1 VLSRNLIPSHRLEA
15 ARRRRRLKAWT
26 GAVSVYAAALVAVY
40 VAGVCAWGVNRDA
53 LDHRREATA
62 AGVEQTR
69 ARIDETQAELA
80 EVHRTLRANEAIG
93 GHPDWSLLLM
103 LVAEHM
109 NDGVVLR
116 RCRLGP
122 PDADEAPSR
131 KVESDGRWRLEM
143 EGYGRE
149 VTAVSEFAL
158 ALEKTGLFN
167 EVRLLKTVR
176 QPFLAGQA
184 THFQIRC
191 DLGRRI
197 KEEEQEEEP

>member
-1 VLSRNLIPSHRLEA
+1 MLSRNLIPSHRLEA

-40 VAGVCAWGVNRDA
+40 VAGVCAWGVDRDA
-53 LDHRREATA
+53 LDGRRATTA
-62 AGVEQTR
+62 ARVEQTKAQIAKTR
-69 ARIDETQAELA
+69 ADLA

-116 RCRLGP
+116 QCRLGP
-122 PDADEAPSR
+122 PVADDAPSR
-131 KVESDGRWRLEM
+131 HIESDGRWRLEM

-149 VTAVSEFAL
+149 VTAVSQFAL

-197 KEEEQEEEP
+197 KHEQEEGP